1 MSGRQEETKE
11 KLCATKKILPVKI
24 PGVLSAKMSQ
34 ALPAQAAP
42 PAKMSKTLPPEVL
55 KVDKKLPVQVSE
67 APIKPT
73 KASSSTVSLAPP
85 AITKN
90 PFPAPA
96 VYLAASVLVKYL
108 NCSSLLIRVLNKTT
122 SAPAP
127 SVAAPVLEPGCRCFL
142 QQGVLWYSIQ
152 VHAVIHEELVSARN
166 LGQGLFQGVHP
177 RAAVLLPGNLP
188 RGAGPGCPVG
198 HRVIMQAG
206 LYLKNLCLVLVMIVD
221 HQ

>member
-1 MSGRQEETKE
+1 M
-11 KLCATKKILPVKI
+11 CATKKILPVKI

-42 PAKMSKTLPPEVL
+42 PAKMSKTFPPEVL
-55 KVDKKLPVQVSE
+55 KLDKKLPVQVSE

-108 NCSSLLIRVLNKTT
+108 KCSSLLIRVLNKTT
-122 SAPAP
+122 SATAPPWLPQSWSPA
-127 SVAAPVLEPGCRCFL
+127 VAASCSRASSGTSSRSMPSSMRSWSAPETWARDCSRESTPGPLCCFL
-142 QQGVLWYSIQ
+142 GTFPGVQG
-152 VHAVIHEELVSARN
+152 
-166 LGQGLFQGVHP
+166 
-177 RAAVLLPGNLP
+177 RAAQLATESSC
-188 RGAGPGCPVG
+188 R
-198 HRVIMQAG
+198 
-206 LYLKNLCLVLVMIVD
+206 LVFI
-221 HQ
+221 